1 MFEGDVNTKGGV
13 EMKKNRL
20 MKLSLVLFVTGWA
33 MLPIGRTVSA
43 APRTRPANAGV
54 PKKVSLG
61 DAQTISKP
69 FVVRAATPTL
79 EERGRAALR
88 LLGFDY
94 ADAFPGWTIS
104 FLPGRD
110 RLLGLTLVGERRVE
124 IYIRKDRP
132 AAGLAHD
139 IAHEFGHIVDVSYN
153 TEKIRA
159 RYLVLRRLPAG
170 TPWWACNSCR
180 DLEVGAGDFAEVFA
194 HLVAPRF
201 AFYSRVKGVPDA
213 ETSEAIRT
221 EVLPLALR
229 LKPSSVEPGPG
240 SEVPAESTAAKVTI
254 VPAVTNV
261 ATGVAT
267 GETIGTAAPAP

>member
-1 MFEGDVNTKGGV
+1 
-13 EMKKNRL
+13 MKKNRSL
-20 MKLSLVLFVTGWA
+20 KLSLVVFATICA
-33 MLPIGRTVSA
+33 MVPTARTVSA
-43 APRTRPANAGV
+43 APKTRAVNAGV
-54 PKKVSLG
+54 SKKVSLG
-61 DAQTISKP
+61 DPQTISKP
-69 FVVRAATPTL
+69 FVLRAATPTL
-79 EERGRAALR
+79 EARGRAALQ
-88 LLGFDY
+88 LVGFDY

-124 IYIRKDRP
+124 IYIRKDRS
-132 AAGLAHD
+132 AVGLAHD

-159 RYLVLRRLPAG
+159 KYLVLRKLPAG

-213 ETSEAIRT
+213 ETSDAIRT
-221 EVLPLALR
+221 EVLSAALR
-229 LKPSSVEPGPG
+229 MKPNSVEPVPG
-240 SEVPAESTAAKVTI
+240 SEMPAESTAAT
-254 VPAVTNV
+254 V
-261 ATGVAT
+261 ATGAITVA
-267 GETIGTAAPAP
+267 P